1 MSYNSVL
8 NVKAL
13 VGAFNQ
19 EKAQVGFS
27 VIVKTGCGTDGAL
40 HDTAL
45 LFADFVPL
53 FEHKSCLNDL
63 KSMSTNKTEVNS
75 EFIYTAQH

>member
-1 MSYNSVL
+1 MVSKRETGTPMQ
-8 NVKAL
+8 KAL
-13 VGAFNQ
+13 VGA
-19 EKAQVGFS
+19 FS